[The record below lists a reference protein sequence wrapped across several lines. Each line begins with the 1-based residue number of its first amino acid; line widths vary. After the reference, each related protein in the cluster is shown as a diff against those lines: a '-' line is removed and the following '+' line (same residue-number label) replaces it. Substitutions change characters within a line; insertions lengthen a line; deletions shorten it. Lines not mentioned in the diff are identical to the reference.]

1 MNIIVLGDIM
11 LDIYEFGD
19 IKRISPEAP
28 VPVFEKKESISKL
41 GGALNVANCFNKLGD
56 NVFVFG
62 DQVMMKT

>member
-1 MNIIVLGDIM
+1 M

-28 VPVFEKKESISKL
+28 VPFGKKESISKL
-41 GGALNVANCFNKLGD
+41 GGALNENCFNKLGD

-62 DQVMMKT
+62 RSGHDDDLIFQQDSIFF